1 MTASDDNP
9 TNYKASKP
17 PKTDGKGTVSIEYR
31 EQLFEVERRQWTTEK
46 LIELFGVPAGHILD
60 LIEPDG
66 EIKEL
71 KPGRKVNVREGMV
84 FTSHVPIGQSS

>member
-1 MTASDDNP
+1 MTASDDKPPN
-9 TNYKASKP
+9 NKASKP
-17 PKTDGKGTVSIEYR
+17 PKADGKGTVSIEYR
-31 EQLFEVERRQWTTEK
+31 EQPFEVERRQWTTEE